1 MAKIGVV
8 TLHNS
13 INYGGA
19 LQAVALNAY
28 LKKQGHE
35 VVFLDYQK
43 PWPVYNSPF
52 RYRKLRIHY
61 YGNEG
66 VVTKFR
72 ILAGMGKTV
81 LSNVFYFRR
90 KRKQDGFKEFVQ
102 KYLAV
107 TPHYRSYQD
116 LKESYPE
123 CDYYITGSDQ
133 VWNNYYTMDRFDKG
147 YFLSFIPDGH
157 KKIAYGASIGG
168 ARDDAYVKEI
178 ISLTSD
184 FKAVSVREK
193 SLEEQMNRLGAAGA
207 VTVLDPTLLL
217 TKEQWLRFVRPSEK
231 KEPYILMYGLE
242 YSQELDR
249 AVRYLRE
256 KYGYSIVDIFPGVTK
271 LKHIKYADGCCSPG
285 EFLRYIKDAAYV
297 VTNSFHGTV
306 FSIIFE
312 KQFLTIPR
320 TRQES
325 RMADLLDS
333 LKLSKN
339 LWDAKRVR
347 YTFDQDKTDYQAV
360 KNRIK
365 ELQKLSFQFLEGAL
379 NA

>member
-8 TLHNS
+8 TLHKS

-19 LQAVALNAY
+19 LQAVALNEH

-35 VVFLDYQK
+35 VVFLNYQK
-43 PWPVYNSPF
+43 SWPIYNSPV
-52 RYRKLRIHY
+52 RYRKLRIYY
-61 YGNEG
+61 YGNHG

-72 ILAGMGKTV
+72 ILAGMGKTA

-90 KRKQDGFKEFVQ
+90 KRKHDGFQDFVH
-102 KYLAV
+102 KYLVV
-107 TPHYRSYQD
+107 TPYYHSYRE
-116 LKESYPE
+116 LKDNYPD

-133 VWNNYYTMDRFDKG
+133 VWNNYYTMDKFDKG
-147 YFLSFIPDGH
+147 YFLSFVAESH

-168 ARDDAYVKEI
+168 ARDDTYIKKI
-178 ISLTSD
+178 ISLTKD

-193 SLEEQMNRLGAAGA
+193 SLEEQMHRLGAAQV

-217 TKEQWLRFVRPSEK
+217 TKEQWLGFIKPSDI

-249 AVRYLRE
+249 AVEYLRE
-256 KYGYSIVDIFPGVTK
+256 KYGYSIVDIFPGVTR
-271 LKHIKYADGCCSPG
+271 LKNIKYVDKYCSPE
-285 EFLRYIKDAAYV
+285 EFLRYIKNASYI

-312 KQFLTIPR
+312 KRFLTIPR
-320 TRQES
+320 VHQES
-325 RMADLLDS
+325 RMYDLLDS
-333 LKLSKN
+333 LKLSNN
-339 LWDAKRVR
+339 LWDMRKET
-347 YTFDQDKTDYQAV
+347 YTFDKDGIDYLAV
-360 KNRIK
+360 KNRLK

>member
-43 PWPVYNSPF
+43 PWPVYNSPLQ
-52 RYRKLRIHY
+52 YRKLRIHY
-61 YGNEG
+61 YGSEG

-72 ILAGMGKTV
+72 IIAGMGKTA

-90 KRKQDGFKEFVQ
+90 KKKHDGFRDFVQ

-107 TPHYRSYQD
+107 TPHYQSYQALED
-116 LKESYPE
+116 GYPD
-123 CDYYITGSDQ
+123 CDFYITGSDQ

-147 YFLSFIPDGH
+147 YFLGFVSEGS

-168 ARDDAYVKEI
+168 ARDDIYVKEI
-178 ISLTSD
+178 ISLTKD

-193 SLEEQMNRLGAAGA
+193 SLEEQMNRLGAARA

-217 TKEQWLRFVRPSEK
+217 TKEQWLRFIKPSEI

-242 YSQELDR
+242 YSPELDR
-249 AVRYLRE
+249 AAAYLGE
-256 KYGYSIVDIFPGVTK
+256 KYNYNIVDIFPGVTK
-271 LKHIKYADGCCSPG
+271 LKHIKYADRYCSPE
-285 EFLRYIKDAAYV
+285 EFLRYIKNAAYI

-320 TRQES
+320 ARQES
-325 RMADLLDS
+325 RMTDLLDS

-339 LWDAKRVR
+339 LWDRNKNT
-347 YTFDQDKTDYQAV
+347 YSFDKDKTDYKAV

>member
-61 YGNEG
+61 YGSEG

-72 ILAGMGKTV
+72 IIAGMGKTA
-81 LSNVFYFRR
+81 LSNVCYFRR
-90 KRKQDGFKEFVQ
+90 KRKHDGFRNFVH
-102 KYLAV
+102 KYLVV
-107 TPHYRSYQD
+107 TPHYQSYQA
-116 LKESYPE
+116 LKDGYPD

-133 VWNNYYTMDRFDKG
+133 VWNNYYTMDSFDKG
-147 YFLSFIPDGH
+147 YFLGFVSEGR

-168 ARDDAYVKEI
+168 ARDDTYVREI
-178 ISLTSD
+178 IALTRD

-193 SLEEQMNRLGAAGA
+193 SLEEQMNRLGAARA

-217 TKEQWLRFVRPSEK
+217 TKEQWLKFIKPSQI

-242 YSQELDR
+242 YSPELDL
-249 AVRYLRE
+249 AVQYLRE

-271 LKHIKYADGCCSPG
+271 LKHIKYGDRYCSPE
-285 EFLRYIKDAAYV
+285 EFLRYIKNAAYV

-312 KQFLTIPR
+312 RPFLTIPR
-320 TRQES
+320 ARQES
-325 RMADLLDS
+325 RMADLLSS

-339 LWDAKRVR
+339 LWDGKRDT
-347 YTFDQDKTDYQAV
+347 YTFDQDKTDFIAV

-365 ELQKLSFQFLEGAL
+365 DLQKLSFQFLEGAL